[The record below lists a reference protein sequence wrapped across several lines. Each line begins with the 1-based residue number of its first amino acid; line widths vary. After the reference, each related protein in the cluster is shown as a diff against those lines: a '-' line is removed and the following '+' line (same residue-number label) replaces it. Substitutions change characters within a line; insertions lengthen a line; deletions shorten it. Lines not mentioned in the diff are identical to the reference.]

1 MISSYEDLKRLND
14 HHRQP
19 CSIFKLPGRD
29 FVRLRMRPHL
39 RRSLPVSKS
48 IRNHISCSGEF
59 GILL

>member
-1 MISSYEDLKRLND
+1 MITSYEDLKRLND
-14 HHRQP
+14 RHQQP

-39 RRSLPVSKS
+39 RSLSVSKS